1 MTVMEQQYNEAVTAI
16 KQAILQSQYR
26 SVKLI
31 TGEQLSLYFGIG
43 LYVSVNSRI
52 GTWGTGAIS
61 RISERLKRELPGL
74 RGFSEQNIRNM
85 RTFAEYWETYLKCS
99 PMASKLQLPVT
110 EGCIDID
117 GFSLQ
122 KWSPVASEINR
133 EEFLGISFSHHME
146 ILHKTKDLNE
156 VLFYIHQSVLHKW
169 DKYDLRNR
177 LKENLYRD
185 VGNAANNFLQTM
197 PAANARKAIGMFKD
211 EYLLD
216 YINVEEL
223 EVDKAEDV
231 DERVVEQAIVSNIKK
246 FIMTF
251 GRDFAFIGNQYHLEI
266 FTEELFPD
274 LLFFNRE
281 LNCMVVVELKKGA
294 FKSGYIGQLQT
305 YMRVLDDKVR
315 KPHENPTIGI
325 LLCKSA
331 DKAFVEYVIRDYN
344 SPMGVATYKTTA
356 DMDEKMR
363 NSLPDMDEMRKL
375 LMDMSFA
382 HLHVHTQY
390 SILDG
395 QSKIGDLIDTAVANG
410 QPALAITDHGNMF
423 GVKEFLD
430 TVAKKGVPLK
440 PIVGSEFYV
449 AGASRFDRKGREVP
463 ISLLW
468 NLCLPA

>member
-1 MTVMEQQYNEAVTAI
+1 
-16 KQAILQSQYR
+16 
-26 SVKLI
+26 
-31 TGEQLSLYFGIG
+31 
-43 LYVSVNSRI
+43 
-52 GTWGTGAIS
+52 
-61 RISERLKRELPGL
+61 
-74 RGFSEQNIRNM
+74 
-85 RTFAEYWETYLKCS
+85 
-99 PMASKLQLPVT
+99 MASKLQLPVA

-185 VGNAANNFLQTM
+185 VRNAANNFLQTM

-344 SPMGVATYKTTA
+344 SPMGVATYKTAA

-375 LMDMSFA
+375 LMD
-382 HLHVHTQY
+382 
-390 SILDG
+390 
-395 QSKIGDLIDTAVANG
+395 N
-410 QPALAITDHGNMF
+410 
-423 GVKEFLD
+423 
-430 TVAKKGVPLK
+430 
-440 PIVGSEFYV
+440 
-449 AGASRFDRKGREVP
+449 
-463 ISLLW
+463 
-468 NLCLPA
+468 